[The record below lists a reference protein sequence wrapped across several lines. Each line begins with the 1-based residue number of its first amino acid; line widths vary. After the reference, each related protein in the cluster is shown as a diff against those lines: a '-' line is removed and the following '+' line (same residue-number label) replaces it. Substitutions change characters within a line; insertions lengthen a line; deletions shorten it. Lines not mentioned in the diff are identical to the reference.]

1 MSRCTR
7 CATASRHIFWRTEPT
22 SGSSRFC
29 SGTIIC
35 RRRRATR
42 RAPPI
47 RSGRRRA
54 RSTACRWRCRPRQDT
69 PPGLRLMTRPDVRPH
84 RPAIEIADIFRRH
97 GDAYRRDHAGHLG
110 RVERRVM
117 SAIVACRTEALGG
130 HVEACNDC
138 GMTRIAYNSCRNR
151 HCPKCQGRARAAWL
165 AAREADLLP
174 VPFFHVVFTLP
185 APIAA
190 IAFQNKAVVYAIL
203 FKAAA
208 EAMTTLA
215 ANPRRLGRRPNFFLA
230 VKPLSRLFRWLFLK
244 RLIAAF
250 NAGALRFF
258 GDLASLAELDAFA
271 GRIKAMQRV
280 NWVVYAKRPFGGP
293 AQVLAYLGRYTHRVA
308 IANSRLVALDDDHV
322 AFSWKDYRQNSATK
336 IMKLKPDEFIRRF
349 LLHTLPDGFHRIRHF
364 GFMANRHRAAK
375 LALCRTLLDHERK
388 APNNAEPSPLD
399 SALHTRAEVPA
410 CPDCGGVMRII
421 ERFRHSCS
429 RSSPRTPPFRCDT
442 S

>member
-1 MSRCTR
+1 M
-7 CATASRHIFWRTEPT
+7 A
-22 SGSSRFC
+22 
-29 SGTIIC
+29 
-35 RRRRATR
+35 
-42 RAPPI
+42 
-47 RSGRRRA
+47 
-54 RSTACRWRCRPRQDT
+54 
-69 PPGLRLMTRPDVRPH
+69 RPDVRPH
-84 RPAIEIADIFRRH
+84 RPAIEIADILRRH
-97 GDAYRRDHAGHLG
+97 GDAYRRLHAGHLG

-117 SAIVACRTEALGG
+117 SAIVACRTEAIGG
-130 HVEACNDC
+130 HMEACDDC

-165 AAREADLLP
+165 AAREADLLS
-174 VPFFHVVFTLP
+174 VPYFHVVFTLP

-215 ANPRRLGRRPNFFLA
+215 ANPRRLGAEIGGVAVLHTWGQALTHHPHIHCVVPGGGLSPDGTRWIASRPNFFLA

-308 IANSRLVALDDDHV
+308 IANSRLVALDNDHV

-375 LALCRTLLDHERK
+375 LALCRELLDRERT
-388 APNNAEPSPLD
+388 APNDGQPPPVD
-399 SALHTRAEVPA
+399 SEGQTCVEVPA

-421 ERFRHSCS
+421 ERFRHSFS
-429 RSSPRTPPFRCDT
+429 RSSPRTSPFRCDT

>member
-1 MSRCTR
+1 M
-7 CATASRHIFWRTEPT
+7 
-22 SGSSRFC
+22 
-29 SGTIIC
+29 
-35 RRRRATR
+35 
-42 RAPPI
+42 PI
-47 RSGRRRA
+47 
-54 RSTACRWRCRPRQDT
+54 T
-69 PPGLRLMTRPDVRPH
+69 
-84 RPAIEIADIFRRH
+84 
-97 GDAYRRDHAGHLG
+97 
-110 RVERRVM
+110 
-117 SAIVACRTEALGG
+117 
-130 HVEACNDC
+130 
-138 GMTRIAYNSCRNR
+138 CRNR

-174 VPFFHVVFTLP
+174 VPYFHVVFTLP

-215 ANPRRLGRRPNFFLA
+215 AKPRRLGAEIGGVAVLHTWGQALTHHPHIHCVVPGGGLSPDGTRWIASRPNFFLA

-308 IANSRLVALDDDHV
+308 IANSRIVALDDDHV

-336 IMKLKPDEFIRRF
+336 IMKLKPDEFIPPHPPLR
-349 LLHTLPDGFHRIRHF
+349 LHGQPLSRCQARPLP
-364 GFMANRHRAAK
+364 
-375 LALCRTLLDHERK
+375 RT
-388 APNNAEPSPLD
+388 
-399 SALHTRAEVPA
+399 
-410 CPDCGGVMRII
+410 
-421 ERFRHSCS
+421 S
-429 RSSPRTPPFRCDT
+429 RS
-442 S
+442 

>member
-1 MSRCTR
+1 
-7 CATASRHIFWRTEPT
+7 
-22 SGSSRFC
+22 
-29 SGTIIC
+29 
-35 RRRRATR
+35 
-42 RAPPI
+42 
-47 RSGRRRA
+47 
-54 RSTACRWRCRPRQDT
+54 
-69 PPGLRLMTRPDVRPH
+69 MTRPDVRPH
-84 RPAIEIADIFRRH
+84 RPAIEIADILRRH

-174 VPFFHVVFTLP
+174 VPYFHVVFTLP

-215 ANPRRLGRRPNFFLA
+215 ANPRRLGAEIGGVAVLHTWGQALTHHPHIHCVVPGGGLSPDGTRWIASRPNFFLA
-230 VKPLSRLFRWLFLK
+230 VKPLSRPFRWLFLK

-308 IANSRLVALDDDHV
+308 IQQPARRTRRRSCRLLMEGLSPKQRDKDHEAQARRV
-322 AFSWKDYRQNSATK
+322 HSPLPASYAA
-336 IMKLKPDEFIRRF
+336 RRF
-349 LLHTLPDGFHRIRHF
+349 PPHPPLRLHGQPPSRCQARPLP
-364 GFMANRHRAAK
+364 
-375 LALCRTLLDHERK
+375 RT
-388 APNNAEPSPLD
+388 
-399 SALHTRAEVPA
+399 
-410 CPDCGGVMRII
+410 
-421 ERFRHSCS
+421 S
-429 RSSPRTPPFRCDT
+429 RS
-442 S
+442 